1 MRLVYNSNSTMYLP
15 VRMQVRLAPHTGWD
29 GGFLREEHIRRF
41 LAEGIGTAALR
52 EAIGDLSPVNLG
64 ALLDVERWR
73 PGERAAM
80 LREAE
85 ALTDLAIEIGASYV
99 QVLTGPVRPGGD
111 YSGPGELSRDDR
123 RRVTAEALR
132 AVADI
137 GSDAGIRYYLE
148 PIAWTP
154 LAPLVDAVA
163 AVEEAARENVGLV
176 LDFWHLWQAGTDPDE

>member
-15 VRMQVRLAPHTGWD
+15 VRMQVRRTPQPRAGR
-29 GGFLREEHIRRF
+29 GFPRGRHVPRF

-80 LREAE
+80 VREAE
-85 ALTDLAIEIGASYV
+85 ALTELAIEIGASYV
-99 QVLTGPVRPGGD
+99 QVLTGPVRPRGD

-132 AVADI
+132 AIADI

-163 AVEEAARENVGLV
+163 AVEEAARQN
-176 LDFWHLWQAGTDPDE
+176 